1 MKVAKQTRTGGF
13 TLIELIVVI
22 AILGILA
29 GVGTVAYTGYVKAAN
44 KGIDKQTV
52 GDLMYAAQ
60 LADYADPSLFG
71 ENGTAVIGVTN
82 AGTLTSADSF
92 ADALKNSMGDLSA
105 VVLKY
110 SEWNGAV
117 DPKVLKTA
125 LKNMSTYTKIGVPA
139 SYASS
144 IESLWNDVLDYTEL
158 LANKNTT
165 GGQYLQKAADYTTKL
180 SEIEIREAWAG
191 GEFPVADSG
200 TARYALNMARNY
212 AFAEYVAQNY
222 PSVGP
227 KDLNTLRSMQAAGFD
242 LFSAIEDLV
251 DDTNGAS
258 QTLKDNFSFDA
269 GDTLKTAKKAY
280 LTTNIETADG
290 TKYSQAEVDALAF
303 LGVMTTVSEVT
314 QKEGNEDATY
324 DPTSE
329 DYLTA
334 MGSYAKI
341 AGSVSDY
348 SGLEALTGKLDN
360 AGAVVVI
367 TASKVNGELKFTVS
381 PADADPRGED
391 AGGSSGNARNQKVVM
406 DMAEGEGSG
415 SYSLPTG
422 SVLTFVADFRAFG
435 LTYMTPS
442 GTITCTLDGYSQTFE
457 AQPVQS
463 TGSCTWAGNDCTL
476 TGSSGSTV
484 TITYTWKATL
494 TEPDQN
500 GEEKETIENWTYT
513 YTVTIT

>member
-1 MKVAKQTRTGGF
+1 MKIAKQKRTGGF

-29 GVGTVAYTGYVKAAN
+29 GVGTVAYTGYIKAAN
-44 KGIDKQTV
+44 KGVDKQTV

-92 ADALKNSMGDLSA
+92 ADALEDSMGDLGA

-117 DPKVLKTA
+117 DPTVLKTA
-125 LKNMSTYTKIGVPA
+125 LENMSTYTQIGVPA

-158 LANKNTT
+158 LENETTT
-165 GGQYLQKAADYTTKL
+165 GGQYLQKAADYTAGL
-180 SEIEIREAWAG
+180 SEEDIRSAWSG
-191 GEFPVADSG
+191 GTFKVATNGG
-200 TARYALNMARNY
+200 TAHYALNMARNY

-222 PSVGP
+222 PNVGQ

-242 LFSAIEDLV
+242 LFSDIEKLV
-251 DDTNGAS
+251 DGTAS
-258 QTLKDNFSFDA
+258 QTMKDNFSFDA
-269 GDTLKTAKKAY
+269 GDTLKTAKEAY
-280 LTTNIETADG
+280 LYTNIETVDG
-290 TKYSQAEVDALAF
+290 NKYSQAEVDALAF
-303 LGVMTTVSEVT
+303 LGVMTTVSQVT
-314 QKEGNEDATY
+314 QSADSDSESAIY

-406 DMAEGEGSG
+406 VMTDGDTG

-422 SVLTFVADFRAFG
+422 SVLTFVADFRDYG

-442 GTITCTLDGYSQTFE
+442 GTVTASLDDTSLKFVFSCEISDAAMVSQ
-457 AQPVQS
+457 S
-463 TGSCTWAGNDCTL
+463 GSDFTL
-476 TGSSGSTV
+476 TGKSGDTF
-484 TITYTWKATL
+484 TITYKCVMTAVEDETL
-494 TEPDQN
+494 TD
-500 GEEKETIENWTYT
+500 TLTFT
-513 YTVTIT
+513 YTVNIT